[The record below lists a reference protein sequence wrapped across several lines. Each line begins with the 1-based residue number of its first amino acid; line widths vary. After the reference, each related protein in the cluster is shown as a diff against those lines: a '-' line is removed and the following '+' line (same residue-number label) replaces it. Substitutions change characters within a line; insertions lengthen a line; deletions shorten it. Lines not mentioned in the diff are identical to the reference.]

1 MYVKKSPRNT
11 KVIGTETGAVPWQIL
26 RPPQCDDRKGGTLQQ
41 EVAQS
46 SQRRRRASFPVID
59 ATSAAAVVPVDRRR
73 RCSPH
78 ISPFPFPPPPYL
90 SSTHHH
96 LSPPLSPIVFSHRWL
111 VVAYFL
117 LRSHRRIVIVDFTC
131 PPISPSSN
139 LIVDCDRKLPPPST
153 HTALRKGHGRH
164 PSSLLVASR
173 SPVVILPSYP
183 QQSSHHHRCRRHRH
197 HPPMPSPGGTSSH
210 RPCRD
215 A

>member
-1 MYVKKSPRNT
+1 MSTNVLSNVGLIFNVCEKSPRNT

-46 SQRRRRASFPVID
+46 SQRRQRASFPVID
-59 ATSAAAVVPVDRRR
+59 ATSAAVVVPVDRRR

-78 ISPFPFPPPPYL
+78 ISPFPFPLP
-90 SSTHHH
+90 
-96 LSPPLSPIVFSHRWL
+96 
-111 VVAYFL
+111 
-117 LRSHRRIVIVDFTC
+117 
-131 PPISPSSN
+131 PSSN